1 MPKKEPRIDAYIA
14 KAAPF
19 AQPILRHLRKLA
31 HAADPAME
39 ETLKWGMPH
48 FLHEGIVFG
57 MAAFKA
63 HCTLGFWKGSM
74 ILDADN
80 QPAKVAMGQFGKI
93 TALADLPGNK
103 ALASYIKQA
112 VKLNVEGIQKAPR
125 PRPKERKALVVPDYF
140 KAALRKNKQAQASFD
155 GFSYSHKKEY
165 VEWITEAKQEDTRQ
179 RRLGTAIEWMAK
191 GKSRNWKYEKC

>member
-1 MPKKEPRIDAYIA
+1 MGKKDPRIDAYIA

-19 AQPILRHLRKLA
+19 AQPILKLVRKLA
-31 HAADPAME
+31 HAADPGIE

-63 HCTLGFWKGSM
+63 HCMLGFWKGSM

-80 QPAKVAMGQFGKI
+80 KPAEVAMGQFGRI
-93 TALADLPGNK
+93 TGLADLPADK
-103 ALASYIKQA
+103 VLTSYIKQA
-112 VKLNVEGIQKAPR
+112 VKLNLEGIQKAPR
-125 PRPKERKALVVPDYF
+125 PRPKERKPLVIPDYF
-140 KAALRKNKQAQASFD
+140 KASLRKNKKAQATFD
-155 GFSYSHKKEY
+155 GFSPSHKKEY
-165 VEWITEAKQEDTRQ
+165 VEWVTEAKQEETRQ
-179 RRLGTAIEWMAK
+179 RRLETAIEWMAK